1 MDLLDRMRCEVLAFR
16 APCTIGHRFGFQQQ
30 LIVSLNKLS
39 GDVGQFV
46 PNLGYY
52 IVSDERGVGLI
63 GRKRPLRLAV
73 KVHIFIEKLGQGDAL
88 GDNEGSRQFLV
99 LYLSLAGFR
108 LGHTLKGFPF
118 LFTLAGFVTVAV
130 NHTILFILA
139 NDGCHLYHPLLFF
152 QIRQGLLGIP
162 CRPAWF

>member
-39 GDVGQFV
+39 GDVGQFGV

-73 KVHIFIEKLGQGDAL
+73 AQSMSIQFFGFYFIQCAPARVCFFVRPSQFSGQ
-88 GDNEGSRQFLV
+88 
-99 LYLSLAGFR
+99 
-108 LGHTLKGFPF
+108 
-118 LFTLAGFVTVAV
+118 
-130 NHTILFILA
+130 
-139 NDGCHLYHPLLFF
+139 
-152 QIRQGLLGIP
+152 
-162 CRPAWF
+162 